1 MSWDTGYSI
10 INLLVMPA
18 WALLILLPRATIT
31 RRAVHSMLYPILMGA
46 IYAAFLIGAMGFGL
60 SHPDAGFSFS
70 GVQAL
75 FDHPN
80 GVLTGWSHYL
90 VFDLFVGAWI
100 ARDAQRHGIA
110 HWKTVPCILGSYLF
124 GPVGLLLYAILRL
137 VSGKGFSLFEAQ

>member
-1 MSWDTGYSI
+1 MTWDTGFSL

-18 WALLILLPRATIT
+18 WALLLFLPRAKIT
-31 RRAVHSMLYPILMGA
+31 RVAVHSMLWPVVFGT
-46 IYAAFLIGAMGFGL
+46 IYAALLVGAMFFGL
-60 SHPDAGFSFS
+60 SDPDAGFTFS

-80 GVLTGWSHYL
+80 GVLVGWSHYL

-100 ARDAQRHGIA
+100 ARDAERRGVP
-110 HWKTVPCILGSYLF
+110 HWQTIPCILGSYVF

-137 VSGKGFSLFEAQ
+137 VTGRGFSLFEA

>member
-1 MSWDTGYSI
+1 MSWETGYSV
-10 INLLVMPA
+10 INALVVPA
-18 WALLILLPRATIT
+18 WALLIFLPRAKIT
-31 RRAVHSMLYPILMGA
+31 RSAVHSMLWPVLMGA
-46 IYAAFLIGAMGFGL
+46 IYATLLIAAMGFGL

-80 GVLTGWSHYL
+80 GILVGWSHYL

-100 ARDAQRHGIA
+100 ARDAQRQNIA

-137 VSGKGFSLFEAQ
+137 VSGKGVSLFETQ

>member
-1 MSWDTGYSI
+1 MSWETGFTV
-10 INLLVMPA
+10 INVLVMPA
-18 WALLILLPRATIT
+18 WALLILLPRAKIT
-31 RRAVHSMLYPILMGA
+31 NAAVHSMLWPIVMGA
-46 IYAAFLIGAMGFGL
+46 IYATCLIAAIGFGF
-60 SHPDAGFSFS
+60 SDPDAGFSFS

-100 ARDAQRHGIA
+100 ARDAQRREIP
-110 HWKTVPCILGSYLF
+110 HWQTVPCILGSYIF

-137 VSGKGFSLFEAQ
+137 ISGKGFSLEES

>member
-1 MSWDTGYSI
+1 MTWETGFSL

-18 WALLILLPRATIT
+18 WALLIFLPRAKIT
-31 RRAVHSMLYPILMGA
+31 RSVVHTLLYPVLIGV
-46 IYAAFLIGAMGFGL
+46 IYAASLIGALFFGF
-60 SHPDAGFSFS
+60 SDPDAGFTFS

-80 GVLTGWSHYL
+80 GVITGWSHYL

-100 ARDAQRHGIA
+100 ARDAQRLQIA
-110 HWKTVPCILGSYLF
+110 HWQTLPCILGSYIF

-137 VSGKGFSLFEAQ
+137 ATGKGFSLFET